1 VREQADLLLAGAL
14 QEPLAHR
21 PLLGVV
27 QVGAGAR
34 VLLRALAELVEEHAV
49 LLAPV
54 LVLQDDVDAPGLRL
68 LVKKC
73 IISPVADPDR
83 HGTVLSC
90 RIRMRSLCL

>member
-1 VREQADLLLAGAL
+1 MGEEADLLLAGAL

-34 VLLRALAELVEEHAV
+34 VLLRALAEFVEEHAV

-54 LVLQDDVDAPGLRL
+54 LVLQDDVNAPGLRL
-68 LVKKC
+68 LVKSKC
-73 IISPVADPDR
+73 IISPVADPDLR
-83 HGTVLSC
+83 GTVLFFVGSE
-90 RIRMRSLCL
+90 